1 MLKNNLQRCLIND
14 HCFKRPAVGL
24 LVLCFLVFP
33 AQAELLV
40 AVDLGQIGQDVEPG
54 YTEFSETSFP
64 IPSIDPQAFAGGTW
78 DIESVGLTIV
88 VRNYG
93 DIDTTPLGNLLED
106 SYLTNSSGDDKYFEL
121 IFDGLAPGNYS
132 LTTYHHSFAN
142 GGASAEIL
150 GGLTGTTLTSLGSV
164 EGTTGD
170 DITDFASFSTDF
182 VTTALFDGYSLRF
195 EPINAAG
202 SFHFDLSGFT
212 LSGTPVPLPPAL
224 ALFGSSLA
232 WLFASMRRKRRN
244 IK

>member
-1 MLKNNLQRCLIND
+1 MLKNTLHRCRIND
-14 HCFKRPAVGL
+14 HCFKRPTVGL
-24 LVLCFLVFP
+24 LLLCFLVFP

-40 AVDLGQIGQDVEPG
+40 AVDIGQIGQDVEPG

-64 IPSIDPQAFAGGTW
+64 ISGIDPQAFAGGTW

-93 DIDTTPLGNLLED
+93 DIDTTPLGDLLED
-106 SYLTNSSGDDKYFEL
+106 SYLTNTSGNDSYFEL

-132 LTTYHHSFAN
+132 LITYHHSFAN
-142 GGASAEIL
+142 GGASADIL
-150 GGLTGTTLTSLGSV
+150 GGLTGAALGSLGSI

-170 DITDFASFSTDF
+170 DITNFASFSTDF
-182 VTTALFDGYSLRF
+182 VTTALFDSYSLRF
-195 EPINAAG
+195 KPINASG

-224 ALFGSSLA
+224 ALLGTSLA